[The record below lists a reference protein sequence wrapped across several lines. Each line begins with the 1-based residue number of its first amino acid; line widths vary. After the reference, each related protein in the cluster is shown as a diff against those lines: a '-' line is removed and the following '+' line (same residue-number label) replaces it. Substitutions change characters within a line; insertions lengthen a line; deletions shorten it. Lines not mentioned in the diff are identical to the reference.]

1 MQRDIFT
8 SFIEW
13 KTKSNRK
20 PIMLRGARQVGKSY
34 LVREVGKSF
43 ESFVEI
49 NFDEMPD
56 LKSIFERDLSP
67 ERIIRDLGISVGE
80 TIIPGKTLLFFD
92 EIQECP
98 NAVKSIRYFYEK
110 LPRLHLVTAGS
121 LLDFILEEIGVP
133 VGRIEPLY
141 LYPMSFME
149 FLSAT
154 GNQMLREEVE
164 NHELERIM
172 PEVIHNKLISLVGE
186 YMAIGGMPEAVKEW
200 IENGDPG
207 KCKKVHYQIIDT
219 FQQDFLKY
227 TRRNKLKYVDMVFNA
242 IPRLIGNKF
251 VFSTVNPDARSR
263 ELRPALELL
272 SKAGVAHIIYH
283 SSSNGVPLGAEINLQ
298 RFKVIFMDI
307 ALAQAVLGSDS
318 AIWIVNP
325 KQQMVNQGQLAEAFI
340 GQELLAY
347 SPSYRKSS
355 LYYWAREKRGSLSEV
370 DYVTAFKGKVVP
382 VEVKAGQTGGLKS
395 MQIFLNEKKHS
406 DSGILFSLNNYRKTP
421 RITHLPL
428 YAISSYLSI

>member
-1 MQRDIFT
+1 
-8 SFIEW
+8 
-13 KTKSNRK
+13 
-20 PIMLRGARQVGKSY
+20 MLRGARQVGKSY

-43 ESFVEI
+43 ESYVEI

-154 GNQMLREEVE
+154 GNQMLREEVD

-227 TRRNKLKYVDMVFNA
+227 TRRNKLKYVDMVFNS

-318 AIWIVNP
+318 ATWIVNA
-325 KQQMVNQGQLAEAFI
+325 KLQIVNQGQLAEAFI

-370 DYVTAFKGKVVP
+370 DYVTAYKGKVVP

-395 MQIFLNEKKHS
+395 MQIFLNEKKQS
-406 DSGILFSLNNYRKTP
+406 DSGIHFSLNNYRKTP